1 MFGKITEFAIDL
13 NRITVLVLLGIPLLG
28 LLVFLDYPRQ
38 EDPSIQIRQ
47 AIVTAALPGMD
58 VYRVEEL
65 ITRSIE
71 EKIRE
76 IGEIDD
82 IWSSTKDGR
91 TIVHAEVADWVSGGD
106 IPAVWQTLRN
116 KMSDVV
122 PQLPAGTRGPFV
134 NDRFGLT
141 AVATIALWADGFSLE
156 EMRRVARDV
165 RRQLDALGGV
175 ETIELFGVQPE
186 RVFLDVSNARLASLG
201 IQPKVIIDT
210 LRAQNMVL
218 PGGVIAAEG
227 QNIVI
232 EPSGTFRDV
241 ADIAEV
247 LIPVPGSGKTIP
259 LKDVVEVRRDYA
271 DPAERPVFYNGRPAI
286 VISVSILDGINAVE
300 FGERLTRRLAEIE
313 QTLPVGFVLDYASYQ
328 PTLVERAVNGAIGNL
343 GQTLLIVLVVV
354 VVALG
359 LRTGLIVGSFIP
371 MTMLLALIGMSVW
384 NVELQR
390 MSIATMI
397 IALGMMVDN
406 AIVMAESVRN
416 RMQAGQDRK
425 QAAVASGRELGL
437 PLLTSTLTTILA
449 FMPIALAEGRA
460 GEYTLSL
467 GQVVILV
474 LLGSWFMSLYMTPT
488 MSYWFIKV
496 EPKPGAEAG
505 GEAALYDSRFYRSYR
520 RMLEGILHYR
530 LAWLLAVLAFLAAT
544 VFASRWLVNEFFPA
558 NNRDQFLVYVDL
570 EAGSSVDETAR
581 VVQSLGGWLRD
592 PAANPEVTNVVAYAG
607 SGGPR
612 FFLSLSPINP
622 DPHVAFMLVETQ
634 SNEQIPAL
642 VERTRAHIFAHYPE
656 AQGKVKA
663 MWLGPSE
670 TGLVEI
676 RVSGPDEQVLAERA
690 ERLLAAF
697 RAVPGTIDIEQDWEN
712 RVLKV
717 EVVVDQA
724 RARRAGVTSA
734 DIAASLDAFVSGGR
748 VTDYRE
754 GDVVIPIVLRGQLDE
769 RSQLASLSGLSV
781 HAQATGENVP
791 LSQIADIEGVWEP
804 YRINRRNLERTVTVS
819 AKHLHLK
826 ADQLVEA
833 VRPTLDGLDLP
844 AGYRWEMGGELE
856 GAAEARGHLFAN
868 FPLAG
873 FLIVLL
879 LVWQFN
885 SFRRAGIILFS
896 IPLAFSGAILGLL
909 LVGAPF
915 GFMSLLGLLSLAGII
930 INNGIVLIDSIERNR
945 ANGADTYAAIVDAAV
960 SRLRP
965 ILLMAVTT
973 IPGLLPLIVWRDP
986 LFYGLAIVIAFGV
999 LVGTVLTLI
1008 VTPVMYSLLFR
1019 APPPAALPLAAQEP
1033 RSQAA

>member
-1 MFGKITEFAIDL
+1 MFGKITEFAINL
-13 NRITVLVLLGIPLLG
+13 NRITILVLLGIPLMG

-47 AIVTAALPGMD
+47 AIVTAFHPGMD
-58 VYRVEEL
+58 VHQVEDL
-65 ITRSIE
+65 ITRTIE

-91 TIVHAEVADWVSGGD
+91 TIIHAEVADWVPGKD

-116 KMSDVV
+116 NMSDLA
-122 PQLPAGTRGPFV
+122 PQLPSGTIGPLV

-156 EMRRVARDV
+156 DMRRVARDV
-165 RRQLDALGGV
+165 RRQLDGLKGV

-186 RVFLDVSNARLASLG
+186 RIFLDVSNARLASLG
-201 IQPKVIIDT
+201 IQPNVIIDT
-210 LRAQNMVL
+210 LRAQNLIL
-218 PGGVIAAEG
+218 PGGVIDADG
-227 QNIVI
+227 RNIII
-232 EPSGTFRDV
+232 EPSGTFRNVDE
-241 ADIAEV
+241 IGEV
-247 LIPVPGSGKTIP
+247 LIPVPGAERAIP
-259 LKDVVEVRRDYA
+259 LKDVVDIRRDYV
-271 DPAERPVFYNGRPAI
+271 DPADRPVFYNGHPAI

-300 FGERLTRRLAEIE
+300 FGERLTQRLKSIE
-313 QTLPVGFVLDYASYQ
+313 QTLPVGYVLQYATYQ
-328 PTLVERAVNGAIGNL
+328 PTLVERAVNGAISNL

-354 VVALG
+354 VLFLG
-359 LRTGLIVGSFIP
+359 IRTGLIVGSFIP
-371 MTMLLALIGMSVW
+371 MTILLALVGMSAW

-406 AIVMAESVRN
+406 AIVIAESVRN
-416 RMQAGQDRK
+416 RIQAGEDRK
-425 QAAVASGRELGL
+425 QAAIATGRELGL

-449 FMPIALAEGRA
+449 FMPIALAEGSA

-488 MSYWFIKV
+488 MCYWFLKV
-496 EPKPGAEAG
+496 TPKQGAKKS
-505 GEAALYDSRFYRSYR
+505 GEAALYESKFYHSYQ
-520 RMLEGILHYR
+520 RMLEAMLGHR
-530 LAWLLAVLAFLAAT
+530 LICLAGVLVFLAGT
-544 VFASRWLVNEFFPA
+544 VFAARWMVNEFFPA
-558 NNRDQFLVYVDL
+558 NDRNQFLVYVDL
-570 EAGSSVDETAR
+570 EAGSSVEETANVMQR
-581 VVQSLGGWLRD
+581 LGTWLRD
-592 PAANPEVTNVVAYAG
+592 TSVNPEVTNTVAYAG

-622 DPHVAFMLVETQ
+622 DPHVAFMLVETE
-634 SNEQIPAL
+634 SNDQVPDVI
-642 VERTRAHIFAHYPE
+642 ERTRRYIFETFPE
-656 AQGKVKA
+656 ADGQVKA
-663 MWLGPSE
+663 MWLGPTE

-676 RVSGPDEQVLAERA
+676 RISGPDERVLTERA
-690 ERLLAAF
+690 DRLLAAF
-697 RAVPGTIDIEQDWEN
+697 RAVPGTIDIAQDWEN
-712 RVLKV
+712 QILKV

-734 DIAASLDAFVSGGR
+734 DIAASLNAFVSGGQ

-754 GDVVIPIVLRGQLDE
+754 GDAVIPIVLRGHPDE
-769 RSQLASLSGLSV
+769 RTELANLASLSIHS
-781 HAQATGENVP
+781 QSTGQNVP
-791 LSQIADIEGVWEP
+791 LSQIAEIKGNWSP
-804 YRINRRNLERTVTVS
+804 YRINRRNLERTITVS

-826 ADQLVEA
+826 ADQLVAEIQPA
-833 VRPTLDGLDLP
+833 LDALDLP
-844 AGYRWEMGGELE
+844 PGYHWEMGGELE
-856 GAAEARGHLFAN
+856 GAATARAHLFAN

-885 SFRRAGIILFS
+885 SYRRAAIILFS
-896 IPLAFSGAILGLL
+896 IPLAFAGAILGLL
-909 LVGAPF
+909 IVGAPF

-930 INNGIVLIDSIERNR
+930 TNNGIVLIDSIERNR
-945 ANGADTYAAIVDAAV
+945 AEGLDTYEAVVMAAV

-965 ILLMAVTT
+965 ILLMAITT

-999 LVGTVLTLI
+999 AVGTVLTLV

-1019 APPPAALPLAAQEP
+1019 VRPGTAEPAVV
-1033 RSQAA
+1033 RT